1 MAANTG
7 TRPGVPRSRGAALWY
22 LSRDGPGPVAR
33 TGGRVNALDRAM
45 NGESLEGIVERCRA
59 GDDRAWEQLV
69 DATADDIFRMAVSFT
84 RHRGEAEDLTQE
96 VFLKLWQNLHR
107 YLPGSSFRAWAYRVA
122 RNLFVDAYRRSRE
135 HRKATWVDPE
145 FLETLPGGEDPHTRA
160 VRHQRLEMAR
170 AALERLPEELS
181 QLIMLR
187 DFADWSYEELA
198 EELELPIGTVKS
210 RLNRARRELAATVAL
225 KLAPRMQVQPAG
237 AET

>member
-1 MAANTG
+1 MSA
-7 TRPGVPRSRGAALWY
+7 
-22 LSRDGPGPVAR
+22 
-33 TGGRVNALDRAM
+33 
-45 NGESLEGIVERCRA
+45 ESLEGIVERCRA

-69 DATADDIFRMAVSFT
+69 DATANDIFRMAVSFT

-135 HRKATWVDPE
+135 QRKATWVDPE
-145 FLETLPGGEDPHTRA
+145 FLEMLPGGEDPHTRA
-160 VRHQRLEMAR
+160 VRHQRLELAR

-225 KLAPRMQVQPAG
+225 QLTPRLRVQPAG
-237 AET
+237 AGT

>member
-1 MAANTG
+1 
-7 TRPGVPRSRGAALWY
+7 
-22 LSRDGPGPVAR
+22 
-33 TGGRVNALDRAM
+33 M
-45 NGESLEGIVERCRA
+45 NGDSLEVIVERCRA
-59 GDDRAWEQLV
+59 GDDRAWERLV

-122 RNLFVDAYRRSRE
+122 RNLFVDAYRRAKDQ
-135 HRKATWVDPE
+135 RKATWVDPE
-145 FLETLPGGEDPHTRA
+145 FLETIPGGEDPHTRA

-225 KLAPRMQVQPAG
+225 QLKPRMQVQPAG
-237 AET
+237 AQP

>member
-1 MAANTG
+1 M
-7 TRPGVPRSRGAALWY
+7 
-22 LSRDGPGPVAR
+22 
-33 TGGRVNALDRAM
+33 NA
-45 NGESLEGIVERCRA
+45 ESLEGIVERCRA

-135 HRKATWVDPE
+135 QRKATWVDPE
-145 FLETLPGGEDPHTRA
+145 FLESVPGGEDPHTRA
-160 VRHQRLEMAR
+160 VRHQRLELAR

-225 KLAPRMQVQPAG
+225 QLTPRMRVQPAG
-237 AET
+237 AGT

>member
-1 MAANTG
+1 
-7 TRPGVPRSRGAALWY
+7 
-22 LSRDGPGPVAR
+22 
-33 TGGRVNALDRAM
+33 LDTVM

-59 GDDRAWEQLV
+59 GEDRAWEQLV
-69 DATADDIFRMAVSFT
+69 DATADDIFRIAVSFT

-135 HRKATWVDPE
+135 QRKATWVDPD

-160 VRHQRLEMAR
+160 VRHQRLELAK
-170 AALERLPEELS
+170 AALEKLPEELS

-225 KLAPRMQVQPAG
+225 QLTPRLRVQPAG
-237 AET
+237 VET